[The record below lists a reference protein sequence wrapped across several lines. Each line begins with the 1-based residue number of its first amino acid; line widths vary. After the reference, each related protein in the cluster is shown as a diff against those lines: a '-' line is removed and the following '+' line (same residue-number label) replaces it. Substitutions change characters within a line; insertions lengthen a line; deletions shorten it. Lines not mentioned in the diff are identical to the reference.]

1 MLFFDLQGFKFQFS
15 FEINLIILYFLSIF
29 QLSLQRL
36 SALFMLKNL
45 SIQNYALIERLN
57 LSPHQAFNVVTGET
71 GAGKSIMLGAIGLI
85 LGNRADKKVLF
96 DEEEKC
102 VVEAIFDISEYQM
115 ASIFE
120 DEGLDYEQNTVIRRE
135 ISANGKSRAFVND
148 TPVTLEVLAK
158 ITQRLIDIHSQHD
171 NLLLSAEDYQR
182 YILDSY
188 AQNQNFLQAYQEA
201 FKNYQKHLKA
211 YQNLLAEQANAQ
223 KEFDYNKF
231 LLEELQKAN
240 LLVGEQE
247 SLEQELGIL
256 ENAEELKAKLSE
268 GLVSLQEGDFA
279 VLTVLRNLN
288 KILEKLSEYA
298 PDYERLSER
307 TETVLEELKDVSQ
320 ELESLYESTE
330 YDPERIEQ
338 IQVRLDEIERLQKK
352 HRVSSITELLTIQAD
367 LELKVQKVLNF
378 DEELAKHR
386 QQSEESFEI
395 VKKQAVE
402 LSQKRKAVVEQ
413 IEKEIATLF
422 VELGMPNAVLKIEVQ
437 ETEPTISGIDKV
449 GFLFSA
455 NKGIAPQEIKN
466 VASGG
471 EFSRLML
478 AIKYI
483 LAGKTAMP
491 TLVFDEIDTGIS
503 GEIALKMGKMMQE
516 MSKKHQILTITHLPQ
531 IAAQGDKH
539 YFVYKEDTHNR
550 TFTRI
555 KELSLS
561 ERVEE
566 IAQMIS
572 GSKTSESALQSAKE
586 LLNNS
591 V

>member
-1 MLFFDLQGFKFQFS
+1 
-15 FEINLIILYFLSIF
+15 
-29 QLSLQRL
+29 
-36 SALFMLKNL
+36 MLKNL

-57 LSPHQAFNVVTGET
+57 FSPHEAFNVVTGET
-71 GAGKSIMLGAIGLI
+71 GAGKSIMLGAISLI

-96 DEEEKC
+96 DEDEKC
-102 VVEAIFDISEYQM
+102 VVEAIFDISAYQM
-115 ASIFE
+115 TQVFE
-120 DEGLDYEQNTVIRRE
+120 DEELDYEQNTVVRRE
-135 ISANGKSRAFVND
+135 ISANGKSRAFIND
-148 TPVTLEVLAK
+148 TPVTLEILAK

-171 NLLLSAEDYQR
+171 TLLLSAEDYQR

-188 AQNQNFLQAYQEA
+188 AQNHGFLLAYQEV
-201 FKNYQKHLKA
+201 FRSYQKHLKA
-211 YQNLLAEQANAQ
+211 YQNLLSEQANAQ

-240 LLVGEQE
+240 LVAGEQE

-256 ENAEELKAKLSE
+256 ENAEELKAKLSD
-268 GLVSLQEGDFA
+268 GLVSLQEGDLA
-279 VLTVLRNLN
+279 VLLILRNLN
-288 KILEKLSEYA
+288 KNLEKLSEYS

-307 TETVLEELKDVSQ
+307 TETILEELKDITQ
-320 ELESLYESTE
+320 ELETLYENTE
-330 YDPERIEQ
+330 YDPKRIEQ
-338 IQVRLDEIERLQKK
+338 IQIRLDEIERLQKK
-352 HRVSSITELLTIQAD
+352 HRAGTIAELLAIQLD
-367 LELKVQKVLNF
+367 LEQKVQKVLNF
-378 DEELAKHR
+378 DEELSKHR
-386 QQSEESFEI
+386 QQSEEAFEI
-395 VKKQAVE
+395 AKKQAVE
-402 LSQKRKAVVEQ
+402 LSEKRKAVVEN
-413 IEKEIATLF
+413 IEKQLASLF

-437 ETEPTISGIDKV
+437 ENEPTISGIDKV

-503 GEIALKMGKMMQE
+503 GEIALKMGKMIQE
-516 MSKKHQILTITHLPQ
+516 MSKTHQILTITHLPQ
-531 IAAQGDKH
+531 IAAQGNKH

-550 TFTRI
+550 TFSRI
-555 KELSLS
+555 KELSFS

-586 LLNNS
+586 LLAN
-591 V
+591 